1 MDVTLDPTAA
11 SRFASYTTAAST
23 SSASKAEEDIP
34 EWKKALL
41 DRRKKEKEKEEE
53 DAKSRNFGFI
63 PGTTLHSS
71 YVNKSY
77 SEENWGS
84 ASNLRASSSYRNLS
98 SATDDDAATSSRRR
112 REDSAGSSSSYSWSR
127 PAEQKPVQELTP
139 YEKYLQRKQEQEKKD
154 QEDQRKKE
162 EERPRRPTKKRRR
175 KKG

>member
-1 MDVTLDPTAA
+1 MG
-11 SRFASYTTAAST
+11 
-23 SSASKAEEDIP
+23 KAEEDIP

-98 SATDDDAATSSRRR
+98 SATDDDAATTSSRRR

-139 YEKYLQRKQEQEKKD
+139 YEKYLQRKQ
-154 QEDQRKKE
+154 
-162 EERPRRPTKKRRR
+162 
-175 KKG
+175 